1 MKKLIHAFLKVGF
14 ILSIV
19 IVALGVL
26 FIPLS
31 FVDGFDASRLAF
43 GIVLVLFGTANLVGM
58 IIIRKKWDKVKTK
71 EEAKPLAIWS
81 IVLGALFTGFPI
93 PAGILMLVLPAEEY
107 GKKE

>member
-26 FIPLS
+26 LIPLS

-43 GIVLVLFGTANLVGM
+43 GIVLTIFGVANLIGM
-58 IIIRKKWDKVKTK
+58 IIIRKKWDEVKTK
-71 EEAKPLAIWS
+71 AEAKPLAIWS
-81 IVLGALFTGFPI
+81 IILGALFTEFPI
-93 PAGILMLVLPAEEY
+93 VAGILMLVLPAEEY

>member
-19 IVALGVL
+19 IVALGVIC
-26 FIPLS
+26 IPLA
-31 FVDGFDASRLAF
+31 FVGGFNAVTLAW
-43 GIVLVLFGTANLVGM
+43 GIVCTLFGAANLVGM
-58 IIIRKKWDKVKTK
+58 IIIRRKWDVVKTK
-71 EEAKPLAIWS
+71 EEAKPIAIWS

-93 PAGILMLVLPAEEY
+93 AAGILMLVLPAEEY